1 VRADALWVRGWIQLI
16 IGQIEDARSTL
27 GASIVLAEA
36 MDHPGA
42 RDYARML
49 LAMTDAFQGRFPT
62 AIERCR
68 EPLEGRRAV
77 GDTAALGVML
87 FLLAQMYWAHGEL
100 DSALVTS
107 AESEKICGELGEQWG
122 RSYALWVRA
131 LALSS
136 LGDHT
141 GAADTARRCLEM
153 KIALGDTAGILL
165 ACEVLSWTM
174 AALGC
179 WSDAAL
185 LHSGIQPRWETVC
198 QPLMGLGGLVAQRN
212 LCASQLREH
221 LGDNRYTRIHT
232 AGLTMSLE
240 EITRLA
246 LRPAHADT
254 GDGSGTGDGS
264 APKPRP
270 TRGPLTPR
278 ETEVAAL
285 LAEGMSNRAI
295 ASTLVV
301 SPRTAE
307 VHVERI
313 LTKLGLSRRGQVA
326 AWWHE
331 AGDGST

>member
-1 VRADALWVRGWIQLI
+1 VRADALWVHGWIQLI
-16 IGQIEDARSTL
+16 IGEVEAARATL
-27 GASIVLAEA
+27 GESKALAEEL
-36 MDHPGA
+36 DQPRA
-42 RDYARML
+42 RDHARML
-49 LAMTDAFQGRFPT
+49 LAMTDGFQGRLT
-62 AIERCR
+62 SAIAQYRDVV
-68 EPLEGRRAV
+68 GSRRAV
-77 GDTAALGVML
+77 GDNPALGVML
-87 FLLAQMYWAHGEL
+87 FLLAEMCWANGEL
-100 DSALVTS
+100 DNALRFS
-107 AESEKICGELGEQWG
+107 AEAEQICAELGEQWA

-136 LGDHT
+136 RGHHVE
-141 GAADTARRCLEM
+141 AADTARRCLEM

-185 LHSGIQPRWETVC
+185 LHSAIQPRWETIC
-198 QPLMGLGGLVAQRN
+198 QPLMGLGGLVSQRN

-221 LGDNRYTRIHT
+221 LGDSRYPRIHT
-232 AGLTMSLE
+232 AGLAMSLE

-246 LRPAHADT
+246 LRPAGPDT
-254 GDGSGTGDGS
+254 GDAS
-264 APKPRP
+264 ATRRR

-285 LAEGMSNRAI
+285 LADGLSNRAI

-326 AWWHE
+326 AWWHD
-331 AGDGST
+331 ADD